1 MSFKLFSGTAHPQLA
16 KQISDSLHVPLAKAE
31 VVRFGNSEVKV
42 TIQEDVKNQ
51 ACFVIQAT
59 SNPTDTNLMELLF
72 FCDALKR
79 EEAKKIIAIIP
90 YFGYAKQNIQHRKG
104 ECVSVNVV
112 IRFLESIGFN
122 KVYAIDIHDEATGG
136 VFDIPF
142 RNLSAFPLLAE
153 EIKRYFINKKIIDVI
168 SPDKIALVSPD
179 QGAVEKVRK
188 FGNIFFNKINLV
200 GANRGSPILFP
211 IIVIEKKRDQ
221 NIAHKASPLG
231 IYGDVK
237 GKIVLIVDDMVVS
250 GSTMI
255 PAIDLC
261 LNRGAK
267 AVYTCAVHHD
277 FTSSA
282 PEKLQNSKLEKFFT
296 TNTIA
301 LKKEQIFPKL
311 IEFSISS
318 LISGELK

>member
-1 MSFKLFSGTAHPQLA
+1 M
-16 KQISDSLHVPLAKAE
+16 AKAE

>member
-16 KQISDSLHVPLAKAE
+16 KQVSDTLHVPLAKVE
-31 VVRFGNSEVKV
+31 IVRFGNSEVKV

-51 ACFVIQAT
+51 TCVVIQPT
-59 SNPTDTNLMELLF
+59 SNPTDTNLMELLL

-112 IRFLESIGFN
+112 IRFLESIGFD

-136 VFDIPF
+136 VFNIPF

-153 EIKRYFINKKIIDVI
+153 EIKKYFIKEKIVDVI
-168 SPDKIALVSPD
+168 SSNKIALVSPD
-179 QGAVEKVRK
+179 QGAVEKVRR
-188 FGNIFFNKINLV
+188 FGNHFFNNINFV
-200 GANRGSPILFP
+200 GAKFISPETFP
-211 IIVIEKKRDQ
+211 ISVIEKKRDQ
-221 NIAHKASPLG
+221 NIAHKATPLAL
-231 IYGDVK
+231 YGDVK
-237 GKIVLIVDDMVVS
+237 DKIALIVDDMVVS

-255 PAIDLC
+255 PAVELC
-261 LNRGAK
+261 LNRGTK
-267 AVYTCAVHHD
+267 TVYACAVHHD

-301 LKKEQIFPKL
+301 LKKEQTFSRL

-318 LISGELK
+318 LISEELK